1 MARNKGTFQFA
12 ANFEVKAAEALDP
25 RIVVATKS
33 ELINKE
39 TWPSDGDTLYLYE
52 GLLVSV
58 ADEGK
63 IYMLTNVADAL
74 SADYSAWKEIGAA
87 ETIDIIDNL
96 ESDRTDAALSAAQGK
111 SLKAAID
118 AIAIPEYNVVKLET
132 ATEGYSASYQL
143 QKNGEGVGAIID
155 IPKDL
160 VVSSGSIKEVN
171 ETDLPY
177 EGAVVGDLYIELL
190 LANTNSD
197 AICIPVNKLVD
208 KYRGSD
214 YIDIDNAIVSLKYNS
229 LLSQI
234 KTDIDIQTIVEDI
247 NTLEQELSTLSGS
260 VSTNT
265 NNISQLTLDLG
276 NKADKTSVQNIESQI
291 ISINEINTSQAESIS
306 NLTDAVNAIKVVDVD
321 QTVSNGIGLTLSEEG
336 LVGINAELRT
346 SDILLSEPVGTS
358 ETNTTLQAA
367 LVGLNNKITSAIS
380 GGLTSITSGNG
391 LVVSEVLNNSQNI
404 SLKIK
409 DGSNIAV
416 DSDGIYLAWI
426 EL

>member
-63 IYMLTNVADAL
+63 IYMLTNVAGAL

-132 ATEGYSASYQL
+132 ATEGYSASYQF

-160 VVSSGSIKEVN
+160 VVSAGSVKEVSV
-171 ETDLPY
+171 EGEPY
-177 EGAVVGDLYIELL
+177 EGAAIGDLYVELV
-190 LANTNSD
+190 LANSAAD
-197 AICIPVNKLVD
+197 SIYIPVNKLVD
-208 KYRGSD
+208 KYVGDD
-214 YIDIDNAIVSLKYNS
+214 YITVSGNNLAFNYDVVVAKIKEDVSLSSITSSIES
-229 LLSQI
+229 LTSSVRTLEGSVATNTASI
-234 KTDIDIQTIVEDI
+234 ATLTANIETKASKEEVEAVKTSINDI
-247 NTLEQELSTLSGS
+247 NEVNAG
-260 VSTNT
+260 
-265 NNISQLTLDLG
+265 
-276 NKADKTSVQNIESQI
+276 
-291 ISINEINTSQAESIS
+291 QATSIS
-306 NLTDAVNAIKVVDVD
+306 NLEATVETLKVKDVDV
-321 QTVSNGIGLTLSEEG
+321 TASSGIALTLTEG
-336 LVGINAELRT
+336 VVGITANLST
-346 SDILLSEPVGTS
+346 NDIKLSDAIGNDVAGTS
-358 ETNTTLQAA
+358 LQTTLAN
-367 LVGLNNKITSAIS
+367 LNNKITSAIS

-391 LVVSEVLNNSQNI
+391 LEVSEVVDNSQKI

-409 DGSNIAV
+409 ENAGIAV
-416 DSDGIYLAWI
+416 DEEGLHLVWTDI
-426 EL
+426 E